1 MGDAVGLEADHRQG
15 GALAQAGR
23 QLGEAVIGTEQ
34 HAQTRQAMQVLGQGT
49 QGIAAEVEHF
59 QRIRQIENLPR
70 EFGQAVDQIQPRD
83 A

>member
-1 MGDAVGLEADHRQG
+1 MGDAVGLEADHRQC

-34 HAQTRQAMQVLGQGT
+34 HAQTGQAMQVFRQGA
-49 QGIAAEVEHF
+49 QGIAAEVEYF
-59 QRIRQIENLPR
+59 QRVRQIENFPR
-70 EFGQAVDQIQPRD
+70 EFREVVDQIQPRD